1 MEISFPL
8 YLKYPNNKSFFKLH
22 SAEQFEEL
30 QLIGKKYALHT
41 ITVKILPERVLIGD
55 MIANENGL
63 YQASSAEEWS
73 AQLAYC
79 QQNLQVIAL

>member
-1 MEISFPL
+1 M
-8 YLKYPNNKSFFKLH
+8 N

-41 ITVKILPERVLIGD
+41 IIAKILPERVLIGD

-63 YQASSAEEWS
+63 YQASSAEEWE
-73 AQLAYC
+73 AQLKFC
-79 QQNLQVIAL
+79 KENLQAIVL